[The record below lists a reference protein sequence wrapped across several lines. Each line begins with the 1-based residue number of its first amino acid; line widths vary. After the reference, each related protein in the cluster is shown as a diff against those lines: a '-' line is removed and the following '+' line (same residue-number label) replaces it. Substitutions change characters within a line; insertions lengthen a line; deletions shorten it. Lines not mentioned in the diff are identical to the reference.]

1 MTIRQDFFGSGKERD
16 LHMNREILELYLSL
30 GEAEKEKV
38 NQMIFSLLRN
48 GSCCQQE
55 SCPQD

>member
-1 MTIRQDFFGSGKERD
+1 
-16 LHMNREILELYLSL
+16 MNLEILELYLDNGMLKSDGRIVYLSL
-30 GEAEKEKV
+30 GETEKEKV
-38 NQMIFSLLRN
+38 NQMIFSLLKN